1 MLDVGTGTGV
11 LAIAAAKA
19 LRSRVLASDIDA
31 AGVDVARGNARAN
44 GVAPLVEFIHAAGVG
59 RRRFRERGPYDLIF
73 ANILLGPLK
82 GLARPIA
89 RLLAPRGRVIL
100 SGLLASQAGAIVSA
114 YRAQGLRLER
124 RLTLEGWTTLVLM
137 RGATRIR

>member
-1 MLDVGTGTGV
+1 M

-19 LRSRVLASDIDA
+19 LRCRVLASDIDA
-31 AGVDVARGNARAN
+31 AAVHVARENARAN
-44 GVAPLVEFIHAAGVG
+44 GTAALVEFIHAAGVNQ
-59 RRRFRERGPYDLIF
+59 RRFREHGRYDLIF

-100 SGLLASQAGAIVSA
+100 SGLLAAQANAALPHIARRGCVSSA
-114 YRAQGLRLER
+114 A
-124 RLTLEGWTTLVLM
+124 
-137 RGATRIR
+137 